1 MATSITNNLWCS
13 SCGTGF
19 RKHTS
24 AEALRVCARTPVG
37 PVSWPVQERKPHL
50 HNVMH
55 CKTGALFS
63 VCRFGVQ
70 ILSYIMDKTCN
81 GDAQQT
87 SAAQAHADN
96 QWPQYGI

>member
-1 MATSITNNLWCS
+1 M
-13 SCGTGF
+13 
-19 RKHTS
+19 
-24 AEALRVCARTPVG
+24 CARTPVG

-70 ILSYIMDKTCN
+70 ILSYVMNLTCAKEDPEADMAAMMARQ
-81 GDAQQT
+81 GALTQQT

-96 QWPQYGI
+96 KWPEFAEP

>member
-1 MATSITNNLWCS
+1 M
-13 SCGTGF
+13 
-19 RKHTS
+19 
-24 AEALRVCARTPVG
+24 RVCARTPVG
-37 PVSWPVQERKPHL
+37 LVSGPVQGGKPHL
-50 HNVMH
+50 HMR
-55 CKTGALFS
+55 CKTDALFS